1 MNIIV
6 VLVLSL
12 VSMSVTGGL
21 YIKHILTDR
30 AALVL
35 QVESVTEK
43 LQFEKDQNKLSE
55 ERVITLERSRDKAE
69 ENVVYLRELYN
80 GHDLNKLIAAN
91 GSVRK
96 STPTNCPT
104 FPFLFCYK
112 NHNS

>member
-1 MNIIV
+1 
-6 VLVLSL
+6 
-12 VSMSVTGGL
+12 MSVTGGL

-80 GHDLNKLIAAN
+80 GHDLNKLIAAKPKWMTKKMLKATEEKLN
-91 GSVRK
+91 ELQIITSE
-96 STPTNCPT
+96 
-104 FPFLFCYK
+104 
-112 NHNS
+112 